1 MSLKIAVTQKPSPA
15 VALTCAIITKTITK
29 G

>member
-1 MSLKIAVTQKPSPA
+1 MNSQQALVKTTSIAGVLA
-15 VALTCAIITKTITK
+15 CAIITKTITK

>member
-1 MSLKIAVTQKPSPA
+1 MIPQQALYQTTSPA
-15 VALTCAIITKTITK
+15 GVLACAIITKTITK

>member
-1 MSLKIAVTQKPSPA
+1 MISIQALIQTTSPA
-15 VALTCAIITKTITK
+15 GVLACAIITKTITK